1 LASVEKQKENAYD
14 FTIRVL
20 TLIRQKDLH
29 STFYWITDGEYAPL
43 TFFLNCNDLM
53 AWGASGCYDITP
65 DNIDRLEKTIEE
77 CEAIDCYDGAII
89 GCDLFVC
96 RERKMRPQ
104 GAVYPEDRRFWPLFD
119 ACGPER
125 EVGLGNPHAPG
136 EAS

>member
-1 LASVEKQKENAYD
+1 LLLDKAYFPED
-14 FTIRVL
+14 AG
-20 TLIRQKDLH
+20 
-29 STFYWITDGEYAPL
+29 S
-43 TFFLNCNDLM
+43 
-53 AWGASGCYDITP
+53 P
-65 DNIDRLEKTIEE
+65 D
-77 CEAIDCYDGAII
+77 DGAQLVDGKWYMPVW

-125 EVGLGNPHAPG
+125 EVGLGNPHASP